1 MTKHSVPE
9 PVPSGTLVGAVTPA
23 DTATI
28 LACRDYELRRISL
41 DVPLT
46 GFRDF
51 ITPWLISERGG
62 RSILVDPGPACG
74 VAPLTEAL
82 HATGLSRLDL
92 VLLTHIHIDHAGGTG
107 LLLESFPEAQVVA
120 HPRGVPHLKD
130 PTRLWASTVQALGES
145 VARAYGEIAPVHE
158 SRFVSEGTTL
168 DGLEVVDTPGHS
180 QHHQS
185 YIYVSP
191 GADLAFAGE
200 AAGVYLGGEYLRP
213 ATPHRFFYETTTQ
226 SIETLKERLNDTRL
240 MLYGHYGYTD
250 APSKMLGASL
260 DQLRLWRDVCQDILG
275 ENPSLETEDLVR
287 HAMARLR
294 ERDPRLAGLTD
305 FPSDIVQRELYFLLN
320 SARGFVMAEEAS
332 GLGRN

>member
-1 MTKHSVPE
+1 
-9 PVPSGTLVGAVTPA
+9 
-23 DTATI
+23 
-28 LACRDYELRRISL
+28 L
-41 DVPLT
+41 DVPLL

-62 RSILVDPGPACG
+62 RSILVDPGPTCS

-82 HATGLSRLDL
+82 HAGGVSRLDL

-107 LLLESFPEAQVVA
+107 LLLKSFPEAQVVA
-120 HPRGVPHLKD
+120 HPRGIPHLKD
-130 PTRLWASTVQALGES
+130 PTRLWASTLLALGES
-145 VARAYGEIAPVHE
+145 VARAYGEIVPVHE
-158 SRFVSEGTTL
+158 SRFVSGGTTL
-168 DGLEVVDTPGHS
+168 DGLEVVETPGHS

-185 YIYVSP
+185 YVYTAP
-191 GADLAFAGE
+191 CADLAFAGE
-200 AAGVYLGGEYLRP
+200 AAGIYLGGKYIRP

-226 SIETLKERLNDTRL
+226 SIETLKGRLNDARL
-240 MLYGHYGYTD
+240 ILYGHYGYSD

-287 HAMARLR
+287 HAVGRLR
-294 ERDPRLAGLTD
+294 ETDPGLAGLGD
-305 FPSDIVQRELYFLLN
+305 LPSDIVQRELYFLLN
-320 SARGFVMAEEAS
+320 SARGFILAGQAS